1 MSNKWKKVVS
11 ALTLVVAAFSFAV
24 AAPQEA
30 SAQVKG
36 HLSKV
41 RVVKKAP
48 VYTNYKKGKK
58 THKYLKKGSVKKVKA
73 TATDTKKKVWIKVGT
88 KKWIASKYTVVIAT
102 TARSKA
108 KSSSSTSA
116 ITKAA
121 NQAAKAA
128 NKAAQA
134 ASQAARS
141 ASQAAKAAKQ
151 ATAVLT
157 TNQVNRAASSQAPA
171 GSSWQQSRVVSLAK
185 AQVGK
190 AYVWGATGPS
200 SFDCSGLVQWVYKN
214 AVGKTVSRTT
224 YTQVNEGVNVTVS
237 TSSLQP
243 GDLLFWGNAA
253 APYHVAIYV
262 GNGQYVS
269 AADEQQGVILAT
281 LSSYYWPTVA
291 RRLL

>member
-1 MSNKWKKVVS
+1 MSNKWKKAVS
-11 ALTLVVAAFSFAV
+11 ALTLAAAAFSFAV

-41 RVVKKAP
+41 QVVKKAP
-48 VYTNYKKGKK
+48 IYTNYKKGKK

-88 KKWIASKYTVVIAT
+88 KKWIASKYTVVITT
-102 TARSKA
+102 TAKRKA
-108 KSSSSTSA
+108 KSSS

-128 NKAAQA
+128 NKAAQSANKA
-134 ASQAARS
+134 AQ
-141 ASQAAKAAKQ
+141 AAKQ
-151 ATAVLT
+151 ATAALT
-157 TNQVNRAASSQAPA
+157 TNQVNQAASSQAPA

-224 YTQVNEGVNVTVS
+224 YTQVYEGVNVTVS

>member
-1 MSNKWKKVVS
+1 MSNKWKKAVS
-11 ALTLVVAAFSFAV
+11 ALTLAAAAFSFAV

-41 RVVKKAP
+41 QVIKKAP

-88 KKWIASKYTVVIAT
+88 KKWIASKYTVVITT
-102 TARSKA
+102 TAKRKA
-108 KSSSSTSA
+108 KSSS

-134 ASQAARS
+134 ANK
-141 ASQAAKAAKQ
+141 AAKAAKQ
-151 ATAVLT
+151 ATAALT
-157 TNQVNRAASSQAPA
+157 TNQVNQAASSQAPA

-224 YTQVNEGVNVTVS
+224 YTQVYEGVNVTVS
-237 TSSLQP
+237 TSSLRP

-269 AADEQQGVILAT
+269 AADEQQGVVQT
-281 LSSYYWPTVA
+281 SLSTYFWPSRA
-291 RRLL
+291 RRVL

>member
-1 MSNKWKKVVS
+1 MSNKWKKAVS
-11 ALTLVVAAFSFAV
+11 ALTLAAAAFSFAV

-41 RVVKKAP
+41 QVVKKAP
-48 VYTNYKKGKK
+48 IYTNYKKGKK

-88 KKWIASKYTVVIAT
+88 KKWIASKYTVVITT
-102 TARSKA
+102 TAQSKA
-108 KSSSSTSA
+108 KSSS

-128 NKAAQA
+128 NKATQA
-134 ASQAARS
+134 ANK
-141 ASQAAKAAKQ
+141 AAKAAKQ
-151 ATAVLT
+151 ATAALT
-157 TNQVNRAASSQAPA
+157 TNQVNQAASSQAPA

-224 YTQVNEGVNVTVS
+224 YTQVYEGVNVTVS

>member
-1 MSNKWKKVVS
+1 MSNKWKKAVS
-11 ALTLVVAAFSFAV
+11 ALTLAAAAFSFAV

-41 RVVKKAP
+41 QVIKKAP

-88 KKWIASKYTVVIAT
+88 KKWIASKYTVVITT
-102 TARSKA
+102 TAQRKA
-108 KSSSSTSA
+108 KSSS

-134 ASQAARS
+134 ANKAA
-141 ASQAAKAAKQ
+141 QAAKQ
-151 ATAVLT
+151 ATAALT
-157 TNQVNRAASSQAPA
+157 TNQVNQAASSQAPA

-224 YTQVNEGVNVTVS
+224 YTQVYEGVNVTVS
-237 TSSLQP
+237 TSNLQP

>member
-1 MSNKWKKVVS
+1 MSNKWKKAVS
-11 ALTLVVAAFSFAV
+11 ALTLAAAAFSFAV

-36 HLSKV
+36 HMSKV

-88 KKWIASKYTVVIAT
+88 KKWIASKYTVVITT

-134 ASQAARS
+134 A
-141 ASQAAKAAKQ
+141 KQ
-151 ATAVLT
+151 ATAALT
-157 TNQVNRAASSQAPA
+157 TNQVNQAASSQAPA

-237 TSSLQP
+237 TSSLQS
-243 GDLLFWGNAA
+243 GDLLFWGKAA

>member
-1 MSNKWKKVVS
+1 MSNKWKKAVS
-11 ALTLVVAAFSFAV
+11 ALTLAAAAFSFAV

-41 RVVKKAP
+41 QVIKKAP

-88 KKWIASKYTVVIAT
+88 KKWIASKYTVVITT
-102 TARSKA
+102 TAKRKA
-108 KSSSSTSA
+108 KSSS

-134 ASQAARS
+134 A
-141 ASQAAKAAKQ
+141 KQ
-151 ATAVLT
+151 ATAALT
-157 TNQVNRAASSQAPA
+157 TNQVNQAASSQAPA

-224 YTQVNEGVNVTVS
+224 YTQVYEGVNVTVS

>member
-1 MSNKWKKVVS
+1 MSNKWKKAVS
-11 ALTLVVAAFSFAV
+11 ALTLAAAAFSFAV

-41 RVVKKAP
+41 QVVKKAP

-88 KKWIASKYTVVIAT
+88 KKWIASKYTVVITT
-102 TARSKA
+102 TAQRKAKSKRKA
-108 KSSSSTSA
+108 KSSS

-128 NKAAQA
+128 NKATQA
-134 ASQAARS
+134 ANKAA
-141 ASQAAKAAKQ
+141 QAAKQ
-151 ATAVLT
+151 ATAALT
-157 TNQVNRAASSQAPA
+157 TNQVNQAASSQAPA

-214 AVGKTVSRTT
+214 AVGKIVSRTT
-224 YTQVNEGVNVTVS
+224 YTQVYEGVKVTVS
-237 TSSLQP
+237 TSRLQP

>member
-1 MSNKWKKVVS
+1 MSNKWKKAVS
-11 ALTLVVAAFSFAV
+11 ALTLAAAAFSFAV

-41 RVVKKAP
+41 QVVKKAP

-88 KKWIASKYTVVIAT
+88 KKWIASKYTVVITT
-102 TARSKA
+102 TAQSKA

-121 NQAAKAA
+121 NQAAKSA

-134 ASQAARS
+134 ASQAA
-141 ASQAAKAAKQ
+141 QAAKQ
-151 ATAVLT
+151 ATAALT
-157 TNQVNRAASSQAPA
+157 TNQVNQAASSQAPA

-243 GDLLFWGNAA
+243 GDLLFWGDAA

>member
-1 MSNKWKKVVS
+1 MSNKWKKAVS
-11 ALTLVVAAFSFAV
+11 ALTLAAAAFSFAV

-41 RVVKKAP
+41 QVIKKAP

-88 KKWIASKYTVVIAT
+88 KKWIASKYTVVITT
-102 TARSKA
+102 TAKRKA
-108 KSSSSTSA
+108 KSSS

-128 NKAAQA
+128 NKATQA
-134 ASQAARS
+134 ANKAA
-141 ASQAAKAAKQ
+141 QAAKQ
-151 ATAVLT
+151 ATAALT
-157 TNQVNRAASSQAPA
+157 TNQVNQAASSQAPA

-214 AVGKTVSRTT
+214 AIGKTVSRTT
-224 YTQVNEGVNVTVS
+224 YTQVYEGVNVTVS

-243 GDLLFWGNAA
+243 GDILFWGNAA

>member
-1 MSNKWKKVVS
+1 MSNKWKKAVS
-11 ALTLVVAAFSFAV
+11 ALTLAAAAFSFAV

-41 RVVKKAP
+41 QVIKKAP

-88 KKWIASKYTVVIAT
+88 KKWIASKYTVVITT
-102 TARSKA
+102 TAQSKA
-108 KSSSSTSA
+108 KSSS

-128 NKAAQA
+128 NKATQA
-134 ASQAARS
+134 ANKAA
-141 ASQAAKAAKQ
+141 QAAKQ
-151 ATAVLT
+151 ATAALT
-157 TNQVNRAASSQAPA
+157 TNQVNQAASSQAPA

-224 YTQVNEGVNVTVS
+224 YTQVYEGVNVTVS

>member
-1 MSNKWKKVVS
+1 MSNKWKKAVS
-11 ALTLVVAAFSFAV
+11 TLTLAAAAFSFAV

-41 RVVKKAP
+41 QVIKKAP
-48 VYTNYKKGKK
+48 IYTNYKKGKK

-88 KKWIASKYTVVIAT
+88 KKWIASKYTVVITT
-102 TARSKA
+102 TAKRKA
-108 KSSSSTSA
+108 KSSS

-128 NKAAQA
+128 NKAAQ
-134 ASQAARS
+134 S
-141 ASQAAKAAKQ
+141 ASQAAQAAKQ
-151 ATAVLT
+151 ATAALT
-157 TNQVNRAASSQAPA
+157 TNQVNQAASSQAPA

-224 YTQVNEGVNVTVS
+224 YTQVYEGVNVTVS

>member
-1 MSNKWKKVVS
+1 MSNKWKKAVS
-11 ALTLVVAAFSFAV
+11 ALTLAAAAFSFAV

-41 RVVKKAP
+41 QVIKKAP

-88 KKWIASKYTVVIAT
+88 KKWIASKYTVVITT
-102 TARSKA
+102 TAQRKAKSKRKA
-108 KSSSSTSA
+108 KSSS

-121 NQAAKAA
+121 NQVAKAA

-134 ASQAARS
+134 ANKAA
-141 ASQAAKAAKQ
+141 QAAKQ
-151 ATAVLT
+151 ATAALT
-157 TNQVNRAASSQAPA
+157 TNQVNQAASSQAPA

-224 YTQVNEGVNVTVS
+224 YTQVYEGVNVTVS

>member
-1 MSNKWKKVVS
+1 MSNKWKKAVS
-11 ALTLVVAAFSFAV
+11 ALTLAAAAFSFAV

-41 RVVKKAP
+41 QVVKKAP
-48 VYTNYKKGKK
+48 IYTNYKKGKK

-88 KKWIASKYTVVIAT
+88 KKWIASKYTVVITT
-102 TARSKA
+102 TAKRKA
-108 KSSSSTSA
+108 KSSS

-134 ASQAARS
+134 ANKAA
-141 ASQAAKAAKQ
+141 QAAKQ
-151 ATAVLT
+151 ATAALT
-157 TNQVNRAASSQAPA
+157 TNQVNQAASSQAPA

-224 YTQVNEGVNVTVS
+224 YTQVYEGVNVTVS

>member
-1 MSNKWKKVVS
+1 MSNKWKKAVS
-11 ALTLVVAAFSFAV
+11 ALTLAAAAFSFAV

-41 RVVKKAP
+41 QVIKKAP

-73 TATDTKKKVWIKVGT
+73 TATDTKKRVWIKVGT
-88 KKWIASKYTVVIAT
+88 KKWIASKYTVVITT
-102 TARSKA
+102 TAKRKA
-108 KSSSSTSA
+108 KSSS

-128 NKAAQA
+128 NKATQA
-134 ASQAARS
+134 ANKAA
-141 ASQAAKAAKQ
+141 QAAKQ
-151 ATAVLT
+151 ATAALT
-157 TNQVNRAASSQAPA
+157 TNQVNQAASSQAPA

-224 YTQVNEGVNVTVS
+224 YTQVYEGVNVTVS

>member
-1 MSNKWKKVVS
+1 MSNKWKKAVS
-11 ALTLVVAAFSFAV
+11 ALTLAAAAFSFAI
-24 AAPQEA
+24 ATPQEA

-41 RVVKKAP
+41 QVIKKAP

-88 KKWIASKYTVVIAT
+88 KKWIASKYTVVITT
-102 TARSKA
+102 TAKRKA
-108 KSSSSTSA
+108 KSSS

-134 ASQAARS
+134 ANKAA
-141 ASQAAKAAKQ
+141 QAAKQ
-151 ATAVLT
+151 ATAALT
-157 TNQVNRAASSQAPA
+157 TNQVNQAASSQAPA

-224 YTQVNEGVNVTVS
+224 YTQVYEGVNVTVS

>member
-1 MSNKWKKVVS
+1 MSNKWKKAVS
-11 ALTLVVAAFSFAV
+11 ALTLAAAAFSFAV

-41 RVVKKAP
+41 QVIKKAP

-88 KKWIASKYTVVIAT
+88 KKWIASKYTVVITT
-102 TARSKA
+102 TAKRKA
-108 KSSSSTSA
+108 KSSS

-134 ASQAARS
+134 ANKAA
-141 ASQAAKAAKQ
+141 QAAKQ
-151 ATAVLT
+151 ATAALT
-157 TNQVNRAASSQAPA
+157 TNQVNQAASSQAPA

-224 YTQVNEGVNVTVS
+224 YTQVYEGVNVTVS

>member
-1 MSNKWKKVVS
+1 MSNKWKKAVS
-11 ALTLVVAAFSFAV
+11 ALTLAAAAFSFAV

-41 RVVKKAP
+41 PVIKKAP

-88 KKWIASKYTVVIAT
+88 KKWIASKYTVVITT
-102 TARSKA
+102 TAKRKA
-108 KSSSSTSA
+108 KSSS

-134 ASQAARS
+134 ANKAA
-141 ASQAAKAAKQ
+141 QAAKQ
-151 ATAVLT
+151 ATAALT
-157 TNQVNRAASSQAPA
+157 TNQVNQAASSQAPA

-224 YTQVNEGVNVTVS
+224 DRKS
-237 TSSLQP
+237 TRLNSSHP
-243 GDLLFWGNAA
+243 
-253 APYHVAIYV
+253 
-262 GNGQYVS
+262 
-269 AADEQQGVILAT
+269 
-281 LSSYYWPTVA
+281 
-291 RRLL
+291 

>member
-1 MSNKWKKVVS
+1 MSNKWKKAVS
-11 ALTLVVAAFSFAV
+11 ALTLAAAAFSFAV

-41 RVVKKAP
+41 QVIKKAP

-88 KKWIASKYTVVIAT
+88 KKWIASKYTVVITT
-102 TARSKA
+102 TAHRKA
-108 KSSSSTSA
+108 KSSS
-116 ITKAA
+116 ITKVA

-128 NKAAQA
+128 NKAALA
-134 ASQAARS
+134 ANKAA
-141 ASQAAKAAKQ
+141 QAAKQ
-151 ATAVLT
+151 ATAALT
-157 TNQVNRAASSQAPA
+157 TNQVNQAASSQAPA

-224 YTQVNEGVNVTVS
+224 YTQVYEGVNVTVS

>member
-1 MSNKWKKVVS
+1 MSNKWKKAVS
-11 ALTLVVAAFSFAV
+11 ALTLAAAAFSFAI

-41 RVVKKAP
+41 QVVKKAP

-73 TATDTKKKVWIKVGT
+73 TATDNKKKVWIKVGT
-88 KKWIASKYTVVIAT
+88 KKWIASKYTVVITT
-102 TARSKA
+102 TAQSKA

-116 ITKAA
+116 ITKDA

-134 ASQAARS
+134 ASQVA
-141 ASQAAKAAKQ
+141 QAAKQ
-151 ATAVLT
+151 ATAALT
-157 TNQVNRAASSQAPA
+157 TNQVNQAASSQAPA

-281 LSSYYWPTVA
+281 LSSYYWPMVA

>member
-1 MSNKWKKVVS
+1 MSNKWKKAVS
-11 ALTLVVAAFSFAV
+11 ALTLAAAAFSFAV

-41 RVVKKAP
+41 QVIKKAP

-73 TATDTKKKVWIKVGT
+73 TATDTKKRVWIKVGT
-88 KKWIASKYTVVIAT
+88 KKWIASKYTVVITT
-102 TARSKA
+102 TAKRKA
-108 KSSSSTSA
+108 KSSS

-134 ASQAARS
+134 ANKAA
-141 ASQAAKAAKQ
+141 QAAKQ
-151 ATAVLT
+151 ATAALT
-157 TNQVNRAASSQAPA
+157 TNQVNQAASSQAPA

-224 YTQVNEGVNVTVS
+224 YTQVYEGVNVTVS

>member
-1 MSNKWKKVVS
+1 MSNKWKKAVS
-11 ALTLVVAAFSFAV
+11 ALTLAAAAFSFAV

-41 RVVKKAP
+41 QVIKKAP
-48 VYTNYKKGKK
+48 IYTNYKKGKK

-88 KKWIASKYTVVIAT
+88 KKWIASKYTVVITT
-102 TARSKA
+102 TAKRKA
-108 KSSSSTSA
+108 KSSS

-134 ASQAARS
+134 ANKAA
-141 ASQAAKAAKQ
+141 QAAKQ
-151 ATAVLT
+151 ATAALT
-157 TNQVNRAASSQAPA
+157 TNQVNQAASSQAPA

-224 YTQVNEGVNVTVS
+224 YTQVYEGVNVTVS

>member
-1 MSNKWKKVVS
+1 MSNKWKKAVS
-11 ALTLVVAAFSFAV
+11 ALTLAAAAFSFAV

-41 RVVKKAP
+41 QVVKKAP

-88 KKWIASKYTVVIAT
+88 KKWIASKYTVVITT
-102 TARSKA
+102 TAKRKA
-108 KSSSSTSA
+108 KSSS

-128 NKAAQA
+128 NKAAQ
-134 ASQAARS
+134 S
-141 ASQAAKAAKQ
+141 ASQAAQAAKQ
-151 ATAVLT
+151 ATAALT
-157 TNQVNRAASSQAPA
+157 TNQVNQAASSQAPA

-224 YTQVNEGVNVTVS
+224 YTQVYEGVNVTVS

>member
-1 MSNKWKKVVS
+1 MSNKWKKAVS
-11 ALTLVVAAFSFAV
+11 ALTLAAAAFSFAV

-41 RVVKKAP
+41 QVIKKAP

-88 KKWIASKYTVVIAT
+88 KKWIASKYTVVITT
-102 TARSKA
+102 TAHRKA
-108 KSSSSTSA
+108 KSSS

-128 NKAAQA
+128 NKATQA
-134 ASQAARS
+134 ANKAA
-141 ASQAAKAAKQ
+141 QAAKQ
-151 ATAVLT
+151 ATAALT
-157 TNQVNRAASSQAPA
+157 TNQVNQAASSQAPA

-224 YTQVNEGVNVTVS
+224 YTQVYEGVNVTVS